1 MNAPALPRR
10 LLVGLLG
17 GVSCLLPACGSPP
30 KPAES
35 LPRPSVTPSSARTVP
50 ETTKPP
56 PVASAD
62 KGVPEASGRNVNDV
76 PSVGEPKAVEI
87 PSIGVRSDLLRLGK
101 ASDGTAQVPADPQ
114 RAGWFS
120 GGARPGDEGPAVILG
135 HIDSRTGPAVFF
147 RLHELARG
155 AQVTVD
161 TAQGGRVA
169 FTVDRVEQVAKDAF
183 PTGEVY
189 GPAFGRQLRLIT
201 CGGSFDRA
209 KGHYRDNV
217 IVFLTASKRPGQ
229 P

>member
-30 KPAES
+30 QKAAS
-35 LPRPSVTPSSARTVP
+35 LPRPTVMPSSTS
-50 ETTKPP
+50 TSPP
-56 PVASAD
+56 PTASTD
-62 KGVPEASGRNVNDV
+62 KGVPEASGRNVNDIA
-76 PSVGEPKAVEI
+76 SAGDPKAVEI

-135 HIDSRTGPAVFF
+135 HIDSRTGPAIFF
-147 RLHELARG
+147 RLHELVPG

-161 TAQGGRVA
+161 TARGGRVE
-169 FTVDRVEQVAKDAF
+169 FTVDRVEQVAKNAF

-201 CGGSFDRA
+201 CGGSFDRS